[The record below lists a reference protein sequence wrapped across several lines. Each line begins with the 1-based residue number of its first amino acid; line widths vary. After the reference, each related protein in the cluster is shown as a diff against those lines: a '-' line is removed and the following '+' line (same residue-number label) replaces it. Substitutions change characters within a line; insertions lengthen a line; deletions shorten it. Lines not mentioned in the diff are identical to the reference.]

1 MTWRK
6 EPFNNPHFRRAI
18 AWAMPYDTLL
28 RVVAHGQAQR
38 LRSCVS
44 KHIAGYME
52 EFWPYETNLQKA
64 REELAHVQIPAGFAI
79 TVPVAAGDAFDEESM
94 VIIKESL
101 AQLGMKLTLQKMTIG
116 QKRSLLVNKQV
127 DMAIYDFRPF
137 IPDVGYQIYWNWLPD
152 SLNNYWG
159 YAHAEA
165 QGLGNEAITMAANHP
180 ERLGTLRRFQ
190 EIINGDVG
198 TIPLLSEFDTVV
210 MRAPVQGYV
219 SYPDGVAFLAKMH
232 LE

>member
-1 MTWRK
+1 M
-6 EPFNNPHFRRAI
+6 
-18 AWAMPYDTLL
+18 
-28 RVVAHGQAQR
+28 
-38 LRSCVS
+38 
-44 KHIAGYME
+44 
-52 EFWPYETNLQKA
+52 
-64 REELAHVQIPAGFAI
+64 
-79 TVPVAAGDAFDEESM
+79 M
-94 VIIKESL
+94 VIL
-101 AQLGMKLTLQKMTIG
+101 VLGSVLVLYMKLTLQKMTIG
-116 QKRSLLVNKQV
+116 QKRALLVNKQV

-137 IPDVGYQIYWNWLPD
+137 IPDVGYQIYWNWLPE

-165 QGLGNEAITMAANHP
+165 QGLGNAAITMAANHP